1 MVVPSINW
9 RKPRPIPPP
18 ITTHTEPPVT
28 ARAFAVIRDLLSII
42 NGIPAESPARI
53 NRLTPNATS
62 TKTVISIPVFPWKIR
77 SAIIDKVVALLKF
90 ANIIARCLETRSRIV
105 PTNGPINE
113 YGRRTTANAK
123 AALSAFACRS
133 GENKTNEAKA
143 LWNIPSVI

>member
-1 MVVPSINW
+1 M
-9 RKPRPIPPP
+9 
-18 ITTHTEPPVT
+18 
-28 ARAFAVIRDLLSII
+28 RDLLSII

-53 NRLTPNATS
+53 KRLTPKATR
-62 TKTVISIPVFPWKIR
+62 TKTVISIPVFPWKINNEM
-77 SAIIDKVVALLKF
+77 IDKVVALVKF
-90 ANIIARCLETRSRIV
+90 ANMIARCLETRSKIV

-123 AALSAFACRS
+123 AALSAFAWRS

>member
-1 MVVPSINW
+1 M
-9 RKPRPIPPP
+9 
-18 ITTHTEPPVT
+18 
-28 ARAFAVIRDLLSII
+28 
-42 NGIPAESPARI
+42 
-53 NRLTPNATS
+53 
-62 TKTVISIPVFPWKIR
+62 VISTPVFPWKINNE
-77 SAIIDKVVALLKF
+77 IIDNVVALVKF
-90 ANIIARCLETRSRIV
+90 ANMIARCLETRSRIV